1 MLFLIFYIIII
12 NLNIIIN
19 NYDNGKNEEIA
30 KQIISEINN
39 INVLSVSYE
48 ISTEKNPILK
58 VKIYTSNNLSN
69 SMIFKAFLISDD
81 NLKIFPLNCF
91 NDQINI
97 ISCSINNN
105 ITLDINKKYYFHF
118 NQKKS
123 FSSLYFD
130 GKEKF
135 DDKNRISLIFHPEI
149 NPGQI
154 LYKNNKRFYAK
165 VGDNMLSNGFLYIT
179 KKSKKILKK
188 PKNGFNKYIELNN
201 FIFRGGFSS
210 FTLGAYKEAIRR
222 GYKMVDA
229 DIIFTKDKIPVISH
243 GYSLKSISNGKG
255 QLIDKTLEE
264 LEKLDFGSKINKK
277 YTGETILKFE
287 DLLKLCKENNI
298 IIDLDLYHL
307 NYNEFLKNK
316 KEYAK
321 LIIEYIEKYD
331 MLDSIVFNEK
341 RQSIIETFKSIRK
354 DLSFSLN
361 GMNEIENIKKIK
373 DKYQDSKILIY
384 NMGDLQ
390 KGKKINKESVKY
402 GLSLGKKIK
411 AAKIDNID
419 FANKVL
425 EWGVN
430 YICTNKLESFLIKN
444 EKEEPIIVNCTNSQ
458 ILKNLVICEINNNS
472 TLIDNERYSIYYSK
486 NIYNPIQDIVEQP
499 IGEFKYINSNSN
511 NIFYY
516 DINYFDFDKG
526 IIEFKIS
533 EIINRKITGLVG
545 PAYDNV
551 ANCYILDFIC
561 DKSYNYFLKCK
572 IDKKNQNKL
581 IYSGKYSIYSL
592 EEYSYNPLQ
601 LINKINT
608 NRNRNLKIDILRC
621 KILIEIT
628 FINIIYKIKII
639 IKNKKYL

>member
-1 MLFLIFYIIII
+1 MHI
-12 NLNIIIN
+12 
-19 NYDNGKNEEIA
+19 K
-30 KQIISEINN
+30 
-39 INVLSVSYE
+39 
-48 ISTEKNPILK
+48 
-58 VKIYTSNNLSN
+58 
-69 SMIFKAFLISDD
+69 
-81 NLKIFPLNCF
+81 
-91 NDQINI
+91 
-97 ISCSINNN
+97 
-105 ITLDINKKYYFHF
+105 
-118 NQKKS
+118 
-123 FSSLYFD
+123 
-130 GKEKF
+130 
-135 DDKNRISLIFHPEI
+135 
-149 NPGQI
+149 
-154 LYKNNKRFYAK
+154 
-165 VGDNMLSNGFLYIT
+165 
-179 KKSKKILKK
+179 
-188 PKNGFNKYIELNN
+188 
-201 FIFRGGFSS
+201 
-210 FTLGAYKEAIRR
+210 
-222 GYKMVDA
+222 
-229 DIIFTKDKIPVISH
+229 
-243 GYSLKSISNGKG
+243 SLKSISNGKG

-411 AAKIDNID
+411 AAKIDNIN

-458 ILKNLVICEINNNS
+458 ILKNFVICEINNNS

-486 NIYNPIQDIVEQP
+486 NIYNPIQDIVEEP

-561 DKSYNYFLKCK
+561 NKNYNYLLKCK

-621 KILIEIT
+621 KILIEII